1 MPEKLKMI
9 EIENGSTN
17 VYEDLGL
24 PDAAEMKVKAV
35 LAAKIGE
42 IIKHRHLTKIEAAE
56 ILGKPQPKLSGML
69 RGQFR
74 GISEAKMLECMNRLG
89 RDVEIVI
96 RKPSRYGGMG
106 RTSVVFSWRFVSDH
120 VRLPCIRSAP

>member
-1 MPEKLKMI
+1 MI
-9 EIENGSTN
+9 EVENGSAN

-24 PDAAEMKVKAV
+24 PDAAEMQVKAT

-42 IIKHRHLTKIEAAE
+42 IIKHRHLTQIQAAK
-56 ILGKPQPKLSGML
+56 ILGMPQPKLSGML

-89 RDVEIVI
+89 RDVQIVV
-96 RKPSRYGGMG
+96 RKPSRSRTTG
-106 RTSVVFSWRFVSDH
+106 RTSVVF
-120 VRLPCIRSAP
+120 A